1 MKMVIDLKTLD
12 GKTFDKALGEI
23 ETLAKKRGLGFKKIY
38 LPTKT
43 LTVDSGYE
51 LRIRRAMLTI
61 SNPDT
66 KTVNEI
72 NEYLRPIAQNLEIEA
87 KRLKNALA
95 QYGKKMSEKYIQNR
109 LGSKIEIQKG
119 F

>member
-1 MKMVIDLKTLD
+1 M
-12 GKTFDKALGEI
+12 FDKTLGEI
-23 ETLAKKRGLGFKKIY
+23 ENLVKKRGLGFKKIY

-61 SNPDT
+61 SNPDN

-72 NEYLRPIAQNLEIEA
+72 NIALRPISQNLEIEA
-87 KRLKNALA
+87 RRLKNALA
-95 QYGKKMSEKYIQNR
+95 QYGKQIAEKEIKR
-109 LGSKIEIQKG
+109 KLGSKIEIHKG

>member
-12 GKTFDKALGEI
+12 GKAFDKTLGEI
-23 ETLAKKRGLGFKKIY
+23 ESLVKKRGLGFQKKY

-43 LTVDSGYE
+43 LKVDSGYE

-66 KTVNEI
+66 PTVNAVKEF
-72 NEYLRPIAQNLEIEA
+72 LKPIAQNLEKET

-95 QYGKKMSEKYIQNR
+95 QYGKEMSEKHIMNR

>member
-1 MKMVIDLKTLD
+1 MVIDLKTLD
-12 GKTFDKALGEI
+12 GKAFDKALGEI
-23 ETLAKKRGLGFKKIY
+23 ESLARKRGLGFKKIF

-51 LRIRRAMLTI
+51 LRIRRAILTI
-61 SNPDT
+61 TNPDT
-66 KTVNEI
+66 PTVNTI
-72 NEYLRPIAQNLEIEA
+72 NEYLRPIAQNLETET

-95 QYGKKMSEKYIQNR
+95 EYGKEMSEKHIKNR

>member
-12 GKTFDKALGEI
+12 GKAFDKALGEI
-23 ETLAKKRGLGFKKIY
+23 ENLAKKKGLDFKKVY

-51 LRIRRAMLTI
+51 LRIRRAILTI
-61 SNPDT
+61 TNPDT
-66 KTVNEI
+66 QTANIIKES
-72 NEYLRPIAQNLEIEA
+72 LKPIAQNLEVET
-87 KRLKNALA
+87 KRLKNALS
-95 QYGKKMSEKYIQNR
+95 QYGKEMSEKYIQNR